1 MSDYNWFSKETVEVA
16 TEGLREEAKKW
27 YGLSDRMG
35 TVSTSAMDQNLEVS
49 AFAVTDITGAVT
61 TTDLKAGYDK
71 MYDWLNAL
79 FKQAVTE
86 FDSFGDALGKCA
98 DWYETSDA
106 NSAQNFDEI
115 ATS

>member
-1 MSDYNWFSKETVEVA
+1 VTDYNWFSRETVQVA
-16 TEGLREEAKKW
+16 TEGIRAEAKKW
-27 YGLSDRMG
+27 YGLSDRMT
-35 TVSTSAMDQNLEVS
+35 TVSTLAADQNLELT
-49 AFAVTDITGAVT
+49 AFAVTDISGPVT
-61 TTDLKAGYDK
+61 AADLKSGYDK
-71 MYDWLNAL
+71 MYNWLNAL

-86 FDSFGDALGKCA
+86 FDTFGDALVKCA